1 MKKETKIKA
10 GIGGAAALAAVVLVV
25 SQVTGG
31 RGNGMAAMPDQG
43 ANVSVVRASVPET
56 GDIELTTGLT
66 GTVEPSDVVYVYA
79 KAAGD
84 VTAVNVSA
92 GDTVEQG
99 QLLCVI
105 DTEQVETAKN
115 SMDSAQVS
123 LAEAQSTY
131 SRMAILYQSGDIS
144 AQEYE
149 QYENQLR
156 SAQLQY
162 ESAKLA
168 YDKQV
173 SYSQITAPISGRV
186 ESIDLE
192 VYDHVSQSDQI
203 CVITGEG
210 GKKVSFYVTERMME
224 NIQTGDTLTIQKD
237 GSSYEAVISEIAT
250 MVDDSTGLFKVKAE
264 LSDAEGVATGSTV
277 KLELVT
283 SHTEDAMVVPVDAV
297 YYSGGD
303 AFVYVYEDGTVHM
316 VQVEIGLYDSD
327 YAEILDGLEPEDMV
341 VSTWSSNLY
350 EGATV
355 QLREEE
361 AAEPETET
369 EAETPAGSEAE

>member
-31 RGNGMAAMPDQG
+31 RGNGMAAMADQG
-43 ANVSVVRASVPET
+43 ANVSVVRAAVPET

-115 SMDSAQVS
+115 SMDLAQVS

-237 GSSYEAVISEIAT
+237 GSTYEAVISEIAT
-250 MVDDSTGLFKVKAE
+250 MVDDTTGLFKVKAE
-264 LSDAEGVATGSTV
+264 LSDADGVATGSTV

>member
-84 VTAVNVSA
+84 VTAVNISA

-149 QYENQLR
+149 QYENQLH

-237 GSSYEAVISEIAT
+237 GSTYEAVISEIAT
-250 MVDDSTGLFKVKAE
+250 MVDDTTGLFKVKAE
-264 LSDAEGVATGSTV
+264 LSDADGVATGSTV

>member
-43 ANVSVVRASVPET
+43 ANVSVVRVSVPET

-237 GSSYEAVISEIAT
+237 GSTYEAVISEIAT
-250 MVDDSTGLFKVKAE
+250 MVDDTTGLFKVKAE
-264 LSDAEGVATGSTV
+264 LSDADGVATGSTV

>member
-237 GSSYEAVISEIAT
+237 GSTYEAVISEIAT
-250 MVDDSTGLFKVKAE
+250 MVDDTTGLFKVKAE
-264 LSDAEGVATGSTV
+264 LSDADGVATGSTV

-283 SHTEDAMVVPVDAV
+283 SYTEDAMVVPVDAV

>member
-192 VYDHVSQSDQI
+192 VHDHVSQSDQI

-303 AFVYVYEDGTVHM
+303 AFVYVYEDSTVHM

>member
-10 GIGGAAALAAVVLVV
+10 GIGGAAALVAAALVV
-25 SQVTGG
+25 SQMAGG
-31 RGNGMAAMPDQG
+31 RGTEAPAMADQG
-43 ANVSVVRASVPET
+43 ANVSVVRAAVPET

-115 SMDSAQVS
+115 SMDSAQ
-123 LAEAQSTY
+123 
-131 SRMAILYQSGDIS
+131 
-144 AQEYE
+144 EYE

-156 SAQLQY
+156 SAELQY

-192 VYDHVSQSDQI
+192 VHDHVSQSDQI

-237 GSSYEAVISEIAT
+237 GSAYEAVISEIAT

-303 AFVYVYEDGTVHM
+303 AFVYVYEEGTVHM

-327 YAEILDGLEPEDMV
+327 YAEILRGLEPEDMV

-355 QLREEE
+355 QLREET
-361 AAEPETET
+361 AEPET

>member
-144 AQEYE
+144 SQEYE

-237 GSSYEAVISEIAT
+237 GSTYEAVISEIAT
-250 MVDDSTGLFKVKAE
+250 MVDDTTGLFKVKAE
-264 LSDAEGVATGSTV
+264 LSDADGVATGSTV